1 MFERK
6 NITLCGFMGC
16 GKTTIGKQLSQKIFY
31 KFIDTDE
38 YIEQMQKISVEQI
51 FVNSGESHFR
61 LLEKKAVEELS
72 KLNGYVISTGGGT
85 LKDAQNVEEIKK
97 HSKIIYIN
105 TDFDSCYDRIKD
117 CSLRPILNMATA
129 EQLREL
135 YEERK
140 LLYSSVC
147 DYEVFNNGQVSNC
160 ISTILASIEK
170 LYFLPK
176 I

>member
-38 YIEQMQKISVEQI
+38 YIEQMQKIPVEQI
-51 FVNSGESHFR
+51 FVNSGESYFR
-61 LLEKKAVEELS
+61 SLEKKAVEELS